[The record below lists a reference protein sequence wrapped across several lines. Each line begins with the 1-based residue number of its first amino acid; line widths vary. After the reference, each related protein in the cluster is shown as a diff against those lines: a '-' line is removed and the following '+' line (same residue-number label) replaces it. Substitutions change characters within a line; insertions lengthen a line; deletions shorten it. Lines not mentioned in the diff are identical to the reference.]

1 MKVKMRPLALTM
13 VLFTVLSFLVA
24 NFLAVPSLADYAT
37 CGSGACDCEC
47 SGPAGCACASG
58 GGACLCE
65 CKGKPSVACLPII
78 FIP

>member
-1 MKVKMRPLALTM
+1 MKFKFRPLVLTM
-13 VLFTVLSFLVA
+13 MLVVVLGFLVA
-24 NFLAVPSLADYAT
+24 NFLAVPSLADSAS
-37 CGSGACDCEC
+37 CESGNCSCSC

-65 CKGKPSVACLPII
+65 CVGKSTEACLPII